1 MSNPTTDYF
10 TINDSGIVQDLSG
23 IFQPISLGTSYPTP
37 TGFVISNGND
47 LNQIFAN
54 ITSGSSLGYNVGYTI
69 DNGNDLSQIFAKYD
83 TSFRY
88 TITNQTTN
96 MNVTTIN
103 YNGYTALIFENTSAP
118 SINATSATCN
128 ISFTNAKSINI
139 LVVGG
144 SGGGAA
150 GNLSQCSGAGSGG
163 GGFINTTFNTNV
175 NSIYSISVGSGG
187 SGRKATNPGGGESAG
202 YVGADS
208 SFSLSPSLDLI
219 AYAGQPGYGV
229 GAVGDFSGGYGGS
242 ASNNL
247 NNTGGGGGGGGGGL
261 TASVIGL
268 NGITPSN
275 PIIGAL
281 NTSYNY
287 GNRGGKGDTAISIG
301 RYPFIIT
308 IKGINGGNGGNAYYN
323 NLTPPFLSTGSIY
336 FGNGGGGG
344 STAKGGGKQGST
356 SGGTGFDSTLG
367 NSGEDAIYG
376 LSNGNYFYGNGGG
389 GGSTTSLNNNYGG
402 NGGNGVVILWW

>member
-1 MSNPTTDYF
+1 MSNPETFYL
-10 TINDSGIVQDLSG
+10 TINNNNVVQDLSG
-23 IFQPISLGTSYPTP
+23 IFQPISLGTSYPTE
-37 TGFVISNGND
+37 TGFKLSNGQD
-47 LNQIFAN
+47 LNTIFAN
-54 ITSGSSLGYNVGYTI
+54 ISSGSSLGYNVGYKI
-69 DNGNDLSQIFAKYD
+69 SNGNDLSQIFAKYD
-83 TSFRY
+83 NTSFTY

-96 MNVTTIN
+96 MNVTTITYNN
-103 YNGYTALIFENTSAP
+103 YTGLIFENTSVP
-118 SINATSATCN
+118 STTATSATCN
-128 ISFTNAKSINI
+128 ISFNTAKSINI
-139 LVVGG
+139 LAVGG

-150 GNLSQCSGAGSGG
+150 GNSGQCSGAGSGG

-229 GAVGDFSGGYGGS
+229 GSVDNFSGGYGGS

-261 TASVIGL
+261 TASVTMY

-287 GNRGGKGDTAISIG
+287 GNRGGQGDTTSLLPY
-301 RYPFIIT
+301 RP
-308 IKGINGGNGGNAYYN
+308 GIYGGDGGNAYYN
-323 NLTPPFLSTGSIY
+323 TITPPFLSTGSIY

-344 STAKGGGKQGST
+344 STARGGGKAGST

-389 GGSTTSLNNNYGG
+389 GGSTASLNNNYGG